1 MFNKIKEITKN
12 NEEVVISS
20 LFAVTIAVAIMHK
33 IAKNEYIE
41 GFKDCVKVLNLNKNN

>member
-1 MFNKIKEITKN
+1 MFNKIKELTKN

-20 LFAVTIAVAIMHK
+20 LFAVTITMIIMSK

>member
-1 MFNKIKEITKN
+1 MFNKIKELTKN
-12 NEEVVISS
+12 NEEVVISA
-20 LFAVTIAVAIMHK
+20 LVAATISAIIMRK